1 MNMALE
7 AIVRNEQMKRTMKL
21 CFGTGFVAFKEGD
34 NNPVRISFVT
44 DSVMWELFEMAR
56 EANYTVEMVA

>member
-21 CFGTGFVAFKEGD
+21 CFGTGFVTFKEGD

-44 DSVMWELFEMAR
+44 DSVMWQLFEMAR